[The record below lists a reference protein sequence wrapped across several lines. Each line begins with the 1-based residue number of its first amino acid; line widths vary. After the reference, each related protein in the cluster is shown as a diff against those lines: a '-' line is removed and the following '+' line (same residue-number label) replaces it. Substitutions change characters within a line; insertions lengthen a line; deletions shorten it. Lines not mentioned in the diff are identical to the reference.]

1 MGGVPDEDTYT
12 DTRVRNVLLEPCV
25 VGARSKPNHMRIKI
39 VCHQQTSPSW
49 RRHMT
54 YVLSTPPLFCF
65 VFDNLFKPVAFE
77 TSLIAANLPH
87 DLS

>member
-54 YVLSTPPLFCF
+54 YVLSTPLFF
-65 VFDNLFKPVAFE
+65 VNLFKPVAFE